1 VQNVISAEALQLETL
16 MAVEQ
21 PSKAVSETETIV
33 DEEDMEFEQLEI
45 MSGGR
50 ERKKEIID

>member
-1 VQNVISAEALQLETL
+1 VQNTISAAARQLEMLT
-16 MAVEQ
+16 AVEQ

-33 DEEDMEFEQLEI
+33 DEEDMEFEQLESV
-45 MSGGR
+45 SGGR